1 MKETSLHIFAHL
13 KRRCPTRLNCLKLVM
28 IIIIIIIVTV
38 IMTTI
43 IIIEIIIRMPVI
55 KEL

>member
-38 IMTTI
+38 IITI